1 MLNIICLV
9 LQFILLLIQVFVF
22 YKIKKQNKE
31 DMNTIIFK
39 LQEEFT
45 TKKATKST
53 KTKKEGK

>member
-31 DMNTIIFK
+31 DINTIIFR
-39 LQEEFT
+39 LQKETT
-45 TKKATKST
+45 TKKTNKNT

>member
-39 LQEEFT
+39 LQEEST

-53 KTKKEGK
+53 KTKKECK

>member
-31 DMNTIIFK
+31 DMNTIIFR
-39 LQEEFT
+39 LQKETT
-45 TKKATKST
+45 TKKTNKNS
-53 KTKKEGK
+53 KTKK

>member
-31 DMNTIIFK
+31 DMNTIIFR
-39 LQEEFT
+39 LQKETT
-45 TKKATKST
+45 TKKTNKNT

>member
-31 DMNTIIFK
+31 DMNTIIFR
-39 LQEEFT
+39 LQKETT
-45 TKKATKST
+45 TKKTNKNS

>member
-39 LQEEFT
+39 LQEEST